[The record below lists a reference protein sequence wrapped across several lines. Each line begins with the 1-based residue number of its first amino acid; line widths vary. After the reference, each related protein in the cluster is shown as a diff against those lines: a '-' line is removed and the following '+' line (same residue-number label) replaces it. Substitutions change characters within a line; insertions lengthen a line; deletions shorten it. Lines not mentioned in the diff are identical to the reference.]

1 MKKKVS
7 SKIAKCLCEGV
18 KIKVKGK
25 LRHVINCHC
34 SQCRRLHG
42 AAFATFASIE
52 TDKFRYLS
60 GEEDIKK
67 YASSDDLKRVF
78 CGNCGSNIL
87 VSLNDVP
94 EILYLS
100 MGAIDGNPTHP
111 EAYHIYVGSK
121 APWHEITDDFIQYDE
136 APPPE

>member
-1 MKKKVS
+1 MIQGHCECNRVS
-7 SKIAKCLCEGV
+7 YEADCE
-18 KIKVKGK
+18 I
-25 LRHVINCHC
+25 LDFYHCHC

-42 AAFATFASIE
+42 AAFATFASIA
-52 TDKFRYLS
+52 TDNFQYLS
-60 GEEDIKK
+60 GEEAIKE
-67 YASSDDLKRVF
+67 YASSDDMKRGF
-78 CGNCGSNIL
+78 WGNCGSNIL

>member
-1 MKKKVS
+1 M
-7 SKIAKCLCEGV
+7 
-18 KIKVKGK
+18 VKGHCECNRVSYEADCDI
-25 LRHVINCHC
+25 LEFSHCHC

-87 VSLNDVP
+87 VSLNDNP
-94 EILYLS
+94 EIFYLS
-100 MGAIDGNPTHP
+100 MGSINGNPTHP

-121 APWHEITDDFIQYDE
+121 APWHEITDGFIQYDE

>member
-1 MKKKVS
+1 MIQGHCECNCVS
-7 SKIAKCLCEGV
+7 YEADCE
-18 KIKVKGK
+18 I
-25 LRHVINCHC
+25 LDFSHCHC

-42 AAFATFASIE
+42 AAFATFASIA
-52 TDKFRYLS
+52 TDNFQYLS
-60 GEEDIKK
+60 GKEDIKE

-121 APWHEITDDFIQYDE
+121 APWYEITDGSVQYDE
-136 APPPE
+136 APPEL

>member
-1 MKKKVS
+1 M
-7 SKIAKCLCEGV
+7 
-18 KIKVKGK
+18 VKGHCECNRVSYEADCK
-25 LRHVINCHC
+25 ILDFSHCHC

-52 TDKFRYLS
+52 TDKYRYLS

-87 VSLNDVP
+87 VSLNENP

-100 MGAIDGNPTHP
+100 MGAIDNNPNHP

-121 APWHEITDDFIQYDE
+121 APWHEITDGFIQHDE

>member
-1 MKKKVS
+1 M
-7 SKIAKCLCEGV
+7 
-18 KIKVKGK
+18 VKGHCECNRISYEADCEI
-25 LRHVINCHC
+25 LDFSHCHC

-42 AAFATFASIE
+42 AAFATFASVATE
-52 TDKFRYLS
+52 NFQYLS
-60 GEEDIKK
+60 GEEDIKE

-111 EAYHIYVGSK
+111 EAYHIFVGSK
-121 APWHEITDDFIQYDE
+121 APWHEITDGFVQYDE
-136 APPPE
+136 APPEL